1 MATDHVGKDVAG
13 GDQRSMVNG
22 QDLEQ
27 PRGDQ
32 EPAADHVS
40 RGLSI
45 AHFVRE
51 LMVEGVASFVLVF
64 WSSVAALMQEMHGTL
79 SFPMVCLVV
88 ALTVGFVLCWLG
100 PAHFNPAVTATF
112 AAFGYLPWP
121 KVPFYVAVQLAGS
134 VLACLA
140 VNGVMRPREEHFYGT
155 APMAGHTDRLPFL
168 LELLASAVLMIV
180 IATAARGPVRSPI
193 PHPQMHVF
201 IVLVYMLMRVTIFA
215 EPDGGRAG
223 DRRRRR
229 DIGPRH
235 RAGVGRVDE
244 PDQDAGPGHRAGPV
258 HLRLDLPRR
267 ARRRHAHRRALQP
280 RRQELRRRPRIPL
293 RRRGESGGAQRSRQ
307 EEGAGARGARRRS
320 SRVAAALDSRF

>member
-1 MATDHVGKDVAG
+1 MATDHAGKDVAG
-13 GDQRSMVNG
+13 GDGDHEQRSKVNG

-27 PRGDQ
+27 PRVDQ
-32 EPAADHVS
+32 EELAPDHVS

-45 AHFVRE
+45 AHFIRE

-134 VLACLA
+134 VLACLS

-180 IATAARGPVRSPI
+180 IATAARGSSPTAGGLAIGAAVGTLGLVIGPVSGGSMNPIRTLGPAIVLGRYTSVWIYLVAPVAGMLIGALCNRAVRSADA
-193 PHPQMHVF
+193 
-201 IVLVYMLMRVTIFA
+201 VLAFLCA
-215 EPDGGRAG
+215 GGGARAAAA
-223 DRRRRR
+223 RKEA
-229 DIGPRH
+229 
-235 RAGVGRVDE
+235 AG
-244 PDQDAGPGHRAGPV
+244 
-258 HLRLDLPRR
+258 RR
-267 ARRRHAHRRALQP
+267 APVLTAHAIA
-280 RRQELRRRPRIPL
+280 
-293 RRRGESGGAQRSRQ
+293 A
-307 EEGAGARGARRRS
+307 
-320 SRVAAALDSRF
+320 VASQQL